1 MFRRPAPAGRRG
13 STCGR
18 PALQHPAG
26 PFFSRWDGC
35 SLDVVVSSSI
45 RLAAQWEKA
54 VVFRLGKFH
63 SIKGPGLFM
72 IIPLIDQLRMVD
84 TRVLAVNI
92 PKQQVITRDNV
103 PVTIDGVLF
112 FRVDNAAEAIIMV
125 QDYRYVISQYAQTSL
140 RDVIG
145 QMTLDQLLTERE
157 EIAKSI
163 EQHVEKDTKGWGL
176 EVTGLRIQDIDM
188 PEELKKMMSRQASAE
203 REKRATITKAEG
215 DKEAAV
221 NLSLA
226 ARTMAESPGAMQ
238 LRTLQTIDG
247 LGPTA
252 SNTVVLA
259 VPIDVLESLGSLK
272 DAFRSRGPRL
282 DRAAGVRGDYQEER
296 NTNDTGC
303 SSRTPWYH
311 ERGRW
316 PALWFAFAYAS
327 VGDARRSDHQAEG
340 HSKTRRPWTTQSSG
354 CNATGSRAR
363 GKDGRTSP
371 VSHHGS
377 GIRPARGLIGG
388 RGPEWGGC
396 TALVESEGRGQTT
409 WTAAPTGGSNGPG
422 RREGRGRLCASCHT
436 SLPIALARP
445 SLGRQLGEATAGAIE
460 KKLID
465 NMKKRVENWETIVD
479 GATSDKDPF
488 QCFYSD
494 KEPESLGTE
503 AVLNALIL
511 VNHDARR
518 KSGVLSTVTQKA
530 LGHLW
535 EQQQEDGAWA
545 WLDFGLNPWEKDG
558 AYYGASLAAV
568 AVGSAGKSYYD
579 RAEVRPRSPL

>member
-1 MFRRPAPAGRRG
+1 MINYIGGLVFVVLLLLGGVATIAIGQ
-13 STCGR
+13 SS
-18 PALQHPAG
+18 PALAFLFAIG
-26 PFFSRWDGC
+26 WLF
-35 SLDVVVSSSI
+35 LDVVVSSSI

-63 SIKGPGLFM
+63 TIKGPGLFM
-72 IIPLIDQLRMVD
+72 VIPLIDQIRMVD

-112 FRVDNAAEAIIMV
+112 FRVANAAEAIIMV
-125 QDYRYVISQYAQTSL
+125 QDYRYVISQYSQTSL

-163 EQHVEKDTKGWGL
+163 EHHVEKDTKGWGL

-272 DAFRSRGPRL
+272 DAFRGSGP
-282 DRAAGVRGDYQEER
+282 
-296 NTNDTGC
+296 
-303 SSRTPWYH
+303 
-311 ERGRW
+311 
-316 PALWFAFAYAS
+316 
-327 VGDARRSDHQAEG
+327 
-340 HSKTRRPWTTQSSG
+340 SSG
-354 CNATGSRAR
+354 SS
-363 GKDGRTSP
+363 SP
-371 VSHHGS
+371 
-377 GIRPARGLIGG
+377 PA
-388 RGPEWGGC
+388 
-396 TALVESEGRGQTT
+396 
-409 WTAAPTGGSNGPG
+409 
-422 RREGRGRLCASCHT
+422 
-436 SLPIALARP
+436 
-445 SLGRQLGEATAGAIE
+445 
-460 KKLID
+460 
-465 NMKKRVENWETIVD
+465 
-479 GATSDKDPF
+479 
-488 QCFYSD
+488 
-494 KEPESLGTE
+494 
-503 AVLNALIL
+503 
-511 VNHDARR
+511 
-518 KSGVLSTVTQKA
+518 
-530 LGHLW
+530 
-535 EQQQEDGAWA
+535 
-545 WLDFGLNPWEKDG
+545 
-558 AYYGASLAAV
+558 
-568 AVGSAGKSYYD
+568 
-579 RAEVRPRSPL
+579 